1 MPIDD
6 HDVTRRQ
13 ILADHRDEI
22 QRCVDA
28 HAGAIERLPL
38 TIVLAAGRVTDVK
51 LIGREVPILER
62 CIEDELRGVQLPAD
76 PSTHRLR
83 FTYKLRSL

>member
-1 MPIDD
+1 
-6 HDVTRRQ
+6 
-13 ILADHRDEI
+13 
-22 QRCVDA
+22 
-28 HAGAIERLPL
+28 
-38 TIVLAAGRVTDVK
+38 VTDVK